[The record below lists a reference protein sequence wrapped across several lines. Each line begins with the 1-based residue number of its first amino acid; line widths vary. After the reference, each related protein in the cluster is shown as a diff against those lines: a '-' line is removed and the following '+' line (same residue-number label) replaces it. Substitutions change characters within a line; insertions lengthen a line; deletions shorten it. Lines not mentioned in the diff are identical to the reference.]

1 MSINRDNNINHTKQ
15 TNTNRRSRLGKKFGA
30 AVLAAA
36 MCLSAGGCYLLPD
49 EEEVL
54 DAPTVKASDVSYS
67 TVTAK
72 KKDLEKKIVA
82 TGTVT
87 AENQYTL
94 SYEKQS
100 GTVSKFYVKA
110 GDAVKAG
117 DVICDLDT
125 YDLDYQI
132 EEKELYLEKA
142 RLNVDIIY
150 EGGGTQAQIDSAY
163 VDVQLLERELEKLK
177 EQKEDASLK
186 SPIDGIVSSLS
197 DVRTGDSVNPGQTIA
212 TVIDTSA
219 LYIAIKPDDLTQYD
233 IGTEVQIRIN
243 EDYYDGVV
251 FMTPKKLADYQQE
264 QKEDHNNV
272 DDTGI
277 DYEADTIYVQFKD
290 TPPAEAVGQLA
301 DTILVLDSVKDA
313 IVISNNLIKK
323 VDGEKVVYVLKNGEK
338 TAVTVE
344 TGLSTGS
351 QTEITSGISEGDEII
366 IR

>member
-1 MSINRDNNINHTKQ
+1 MNIKVD
-15 TNTNRRSRLGKKFGA
+15 LKKLFA
-30 AVLAAA
+30 AVVSAI

-54 DAPTVKASDVSYS
+54 DAPTVKASDVTYS

-110 GDAVKAG
+110 GDKVKKG

-132 EEKELYLEKA
+132 EEKQLYLEKA
-142 RLNVDIIY
+142 KLNVDIIY
-150 EGGGTQAQIDSAY
+150 EGGGSQAEIDSAY
-163 VDVQLLERELEKLK
+163 VDVQLLEKELEKLQA
-177 EQKEDASLK
+177 QKEDSSLK
-186 SPIDGIVSSLS
+186 SPIDGVVSSLS
-197 DVRTGDSVNPGQTIA
+197 DVRAGDNVNPGQTIA

-219 LYIAIKPDDLTQYD
+219 LYIAIQPAALTQYD
-233 IGTEVQIRIN
+233 IDTEVQIRIG

-251 FMTPKKLADYQQE
+251 FMTPKKLADYQEE

-277 DYEADTIYVQFKD
+277 DYQADTIYVRFKD
-290 TPPAEAVGQLA
+290 TAPAETVGQLA

-323 VDGEKVVYVLKNGEK
+323 VDGTKVVYVLKNGEK
-338 TAVTVE
+338 TAVEVE

-351 QTEITSGISEGDEII
+351 QTEIKSGLKEGDEIV

>member
-1 MSINRDNNINHTKQ
+1 MNIKVD
-15 TNTNRRSRLGKKFGA
+15 LKKLIAA
-30 AVLAAA
+30 AVSAI

-54 DAPTVKASDVSYS
+54 DAPTVKASDVTYS

-110 GDAVKAG
+110 GDKVKKG

-132 EEKELYLEKA
+132 EEKQLYLEKA
-142 RLNVDIIY
+142 KLKVDIIY
-150 EGGGTQAQIDSAY
+150 EGGGSQAEIDSAY
-163 VDVQLLERELEKLK
+163 VDVQLLEKELEKLQA
-177 EQKEDASLK
+177 QKEDSSLK
-186 SPIDGIVSSLS
+186 SPIDGVVSSLS
-197 DVRTGDSVNPGQTIA
+197 DVRAGDNVNPGQTIA

-219 LYIAIKPDDLTQYD
+219 LYIAIQPDDLTQYD
-233 IGTEVQIRIN
+233 IDTEVHIRIG

-251 FMTPKKLADYQQE
+251 FMTPKKLADYQAE
-264 QKEDHNNV
+264 QNEDHNNV

-277 DYEADTIYVQFKD
+277 DYQADTIYVRFKD
-290 TPPAEAVGQLA
+290 TAPAEAVGQLA

-323 VDGEKVVYVLKNGEK
+323 VDGTKVVYVLKNGEK
-338 TAVTVE
+338 TAVEVE

-351 QTEITSGISEGDEII
+351 QTEIRSGLKEGDEIV

>member
-1 MSINRDNNINHTKQ
+1 MNIKVD
-15 TNTNRRSRLGKKFGA
+15 LKKLIAA
-30 AVLAAA
+30 AVSAI

-54 DAPTVKASDVSYS
+54 DAPTVKASDVTYS

-110 GDAVKAG
+110 GDKVKKG

-132 EEKELYLEKA
+132 EEKQLYLEKA
-142 RLNVDIIY
+142 KLKVDIIY
-150 EGGGTQAQIDSAY
+150 EGGGSQAEIDSAY
-163 VDVQLLERELEKLK
+163 VDVQLLEKELEKLQA
-177 EQKEDASLK
+177 QKEDSSLK
-186 SPIDGIVSSLS
+186 SPIDGVVSSLS
-197 DVRTGDSVNPGQTIA
+197 DVRAGDNVNPGQTIA

-219 LYIAIKPDDLTQYD
+219 LYIAIQPDDLTQYD
-233 IGTEVQIRIN
+233 IDTEVQIRIG

-251 FMTPKKLADYQQE
+251 FMTPKKLADYQAE

-277 DYEADTIYVQFKD
+277 DYQADTIYVRFKD
-290 TPPAEAVGQLA
+290 TAPAETVGQLA

-323 VDGEKVVYVLKNGEK
+323 VDGTKVVYVLKNGEK
-338 TAVTVE
+338 TAVEVE

-351 QTEITSGISEGDEII
+351 QTEIRSGLKEGDEIV

>member
-1 MSINRDNNINHTKQ
+1 MNIKVD
-15 TNTNRRSRLGKKFGA
+15 LKKLFAA
-30 AVLAAA
+30 AVSAI

-54 DAPTVKASDVSYS
+54 DAPTVKASDVTYS

-110 GDAVKAG
+110 GDKVKKG

-132 EEKELYLEKA
+132 EEKQLYLEKA
-142 RLNVDIIY
+142 KLKVDIIY
-150 EGGGTQAQIDSAY
+150 EGGGSQAEIDSAY
-163 VDVQLLERELEKLK
+163 VDVQLLEKELEKLQA
-177 EQKEDASLK
+177 QKEDSSLK
-186 SPIDGIVSSLS
+186 SPIDGVVSSLS
-197 DVRTGDSVNPGQTIA
+197 DVRAGDNVNPGQTIA

-219 LYIAIKPDDLTQYD
+219 LYIAIQPDDLTQYD
-233 IGTEVQIRIN
+233 IDTEVQIRIG

-251 FMTPKKLADYQQE
+251 FMTPKKLADYQAE

-277 DYEADTIYVQFKD
+277 DYQADTIYVRFKD
-290 TPPAEAVGQLA
+290 TAHAETVGQLA

-323 VDGEKVVYVLKNGEK
+323 VDGTKVVYVLKNGEK
-338 TAVTVE
+338 TAVEVE

-351 QTEITSGISEGDEII
+351 QTEIKSGLKEGDEIV

>member
-1 MSINRDNNINHTKQ
+1 MNIKVD
-15 TNTNRRSRLGKKFGA
+15 LKKLFA
-30 AVLAAA
+30 AVVSAI

-54 DAPTVKASDVSYS
+54 DAPTVKASDVTYS

-110 GDAVKAG
+110 GDKVKKG

-132 EEKELYLEKA
+132 EEKQLYLEKA
-142 RLNVDIIY
+142 KLNVDIIY
-150 EGGGTQAQIDSAY
+150 EGGGTQAEIDSAY
-163 VDVQLLERELEKLK
+163 VDVQLLEKELEKLQA
-177 EQKEDASLK
+177 QKEDSSLK
-186 SPIDGIVSSLS
+186 SPIVGVVSSLS
-197 DVRTGDSVNPGQTIA
+197 DVRAGDNGNPGQTIA

-219 LYIAIKPDDLTQYD
+219 LYIAIQPDDLTQYD
-233 IGTEVQIRIN
+233 IDTEVQIRIG

-251 FMTPKKLADYQQE
+251 FMTPKKLADYQAE

-277 DYEADTIYVQFKD
+277 DYQADTIYVRFKD
-290 TPPAEAVGQLA
+290 TAPAEAVGQLA

-323 VDGEKVVYVLKNGEK
+323 VDGTKVVYVLKNGEK
-338 TAVTVE
+338 TAVEVE

-351 QTEITSGISEGDEII
+351 QTEIKSGLKEGDEIV

>member
-1 MSINRDNNINHTKQ
+1 MNIKVD
-15 TNTNRRSRLGKKFGA
+15 LKKLFAA
-30 AVLAAA
+30 AVSAI

-54 DAPTVKASDVSYS
+54 DAPTVKASDVTYS

-110 GDAVKAG
+110 GDKVKKD

-132 EEKELYLEKA
+132 EEKQLYLEKA
-142 RLNVDIIY
+142 KLKVDIIY
-150 EGGGTQAQIDSAY
+150 EGGGTQAEIDSAY
-163 VDVQLLERELEKLK
+163 VDVQLLEKELEKLQA
-177 EQKEDASLK
+177 QKEDSSLK
-186 SPIDGIVSSLS
+186 SPIDGVVSSLS
-197 DVRTGDSVNPGQTIA
+197 DVRAGDNVNPGQTIA

-219 LYIAIKPDDLTQYD
+219 LYIAIQPDDLTQYD
-233 IGTEVQIRIN
+233 IDTEVQIRIG

-251 FMTPKKLADYQQE
+251 FMTPKKLADYQAE

-277 DYEADTIYVQFKD
+277 DYQADTIYVRFKD
-290 TPPAEAVGQLA
+290 TAPAEAVGQLA

-323 VDGEKVVYVLKNGEK
+323 VDGTKVVYVLKNGEK
-338 TAVTVE
+338 TAVEVE

-351 QTEITSGISEGDEII
+351 QTEIKSGLKEGDEIV

>member
-1 MSINRDNNINHTKQ
+1 MNIKVD
-15 TNTNRRSRLGKKFGA
+15 LKKLFAA
-30 AVLAAA
+30 AVSAI

-54 DAPTVKASDVSYS
+54 DAPTVKASDVTYS

-110 GDAVKAG
+110 GDKVKKG

-132 EEKELYLEKA
+132 EEKQLYLEKA
-142 RLNVDIIY
+142 KLKVDIIY
-150 EGGGTQAQIDSAY
+150 EGGGSHAEIDSAY
-163 VDVQLLERELEKLK
+163 VDVQLLEKELEKLQA
-177 EQKEDASLK
+177 QKEDSSLK
-186 SPIDGIVSSLS
+186 SPIDGVVSSLS
-197 DVRTGDSVNPGQTIA
+197 DVRAGDNVNPGQTIA

-219 LYIAIKPDDLTQYD
+219 LYIAIQPDDLTQYD
-233 IGTEVQIRIN
+233 IDTEVQIRIG

-251 FMTPKKLADYQQE
+251 FMTPKKLADYQAE

-277 DYEADTIYVQFKD
+277 DYQADTIYVRFKD
-290 TPPAEAVGQLA
+290 TAPAEAVGQLA

-323 VDGEKVVYVLKNGEK
+323 VDGTKVVYVLKNGEK
-338 TAVTVE
+338 TAVEVE

-351 QTEITSGISEGDEII
+351 QTEIKSGLKEGDEIV

>member
-1 MSINRDNNINHTKQ
+1 MNIKVD
-15 TNTNRRSRLGKKFGA
+15 LKKLFAA
-30 AVLAAA
+30 AVSAI

-54 DAPTVKASDVSYS
+54 DAPTVKASDVTYS

-110 GDAVKAG
+110 GDKVKKG

-132 EEKELYLEKA
+132 EEKQLYLEKA
-142 RLNVDIIY
+142 KLNVDLIY
-150 EGGGTQAQIDSAY
+150 EGGGSQAEIDSAY
-163 VDVQLLERELEKLK
+163 VDVQLLEKELEKLQA
-177 EQKEDASLK
+177 QKEDSSLK
-186 SPIDGIVSSLS
+186 SPIDGVVSSLS
-197 DVRTGDSVNPGQTIA
+197 DVRAGDNVNPGQTIA

-219 LYIAIKPDDLTQYD
+219 LYIAIQPDDLTQYD
-233 IGTEVQIRIN
+233 IDTEVQIRIG

-251 FMTPKKLADYQQE
+251 FMTPKKLADYQ
-264 QKEDHNNV
+264 
-272 DDTGI
+272 
-277 DYEADTIYVQFKD
+277 ADTIYVRFKD
-290 TPPAEAVGQLA
+290 TAPAETVGQLA

-323 VDGEKVVYVLKNGEK
+323 VDGTKVVYVLKNGEK
-338 TAVTVE
+338 TAVEVE

-351 QTEITSGISEGDEII
+351 QTEIKSGLKEGDEIV

>member
-1 MSINRDNNINHTKQ
+1 MNIKVD
-15 TNTNRRSRLGKKFGA
+15 LKKLIAA
-30 AVLAAA
+30 AVSAI

-54 DAPTVKASDVSYS
+54 DAPTVKASDVTYS

-94 SYEKQS
+94 SYEKQN

-110 GDAVKAG
+110 GDKVKKG

-132 EEKELYLEKA
+132 EEKQLYLEKA
-142 RLNVDIIY
+142 KLKVDIIY
-150 EGGGTQAQIDSAY
+150 EGGGSQAEIDSAY
-163 VDVQLLERELEKLK
+163 VDVQLLEKELEKLQA
-177 EQKEDASLK
+177 QKEDSSLK
-186 SPIDGIVSSLS
+186 SPIDGVVSSLS
-197 DVRTGDSVNPGQTIA
+197 DVRAGDNVNPGQTIA

-219 LYIAIKPDDLTQYD
+219 LYIAIQPDDLTQYD
-233 IGTEVQIRIN
+233 IDTEVRIRIG

-251 FMTPKKLADYQQE
+251 FMTPKKLADYQAE

-277 DYEADTIYVQFKD
+277 DYQADTIYVRFKD
-290 TPPAEAVGQLA
+290 TAPAEAVGQLA

-323 VDGEKVVYVLKNGEK
+323 VDGTKVVYVLKNGEK
-338 TAVTVE
+338 TAVEVE

-351 QTEITSGISEGDEII
+351 QTEIRSGLKEGDEIV

>member
-1 MSINRDNNINHTKQ
+1 MNIKVD
-15 TNTNRRSRLGKKFGA
+15 LKKLFAA
-30 AVLAAA
+30 AVSAI

-49 EEEVL
+49 EEKVL
-54 DAPTVKASDVSYS
+54 DAPTVKASDVTYS

-110 GDAVKAG
+110 GDKVKKG

-132 EEKELYLEKA
+132 EEKQLYLEKA
-142 RLNVDIIY
+142 KLNVDIIY
-150 EGGGTQAQIDSAY
+150 EGGGSQAEIDSAY
-163 VDVQLLERELEKLK
+163 VDVQLLEKELEKLQA
-177 EQKEDASLK
+177 QKEDSSLK
-186 SPIDGIVSSLS
+186 SPIDGVVSSLS
-197 DVRTGDSVNPGQTIA
+197 DVRAGDNVNPGQTIA

-219 LYIAIKPDDLTQYD
+219 LYIAIQPDDLTQYD
-233 IGTEVQIRIN
+233 IDTEVQIRIG

-251 FMTPKKLADYQQE
+251 FMTPKKLADYQEE
-264 QKEDHNNV
+264 QNEDHNNV

-277 DYEADTIYVQFKD
+277 DYQADTIYVRFKD
-290 TPPAEAVGQLA
+290 TAPAEAVGQLA

-323 VDGEKVVYVLKNGEK
+323 VDGTKVVYVLKNGEK
-338 TAVTVE
+338 TAVEVE

-351 QTEITSGISEGDEII
+351 QTEIKSGLKEGDEIV

>member
-1 MSINRDNNINHTKQ
+1 MNIKVE
-15 TNTNRRSRLGKKFGA
+15 LKKLIAA
-30 AVLAAA
+30 AVSAI

-54 DAPTVKASDVSYS
+54 DAPTVKASDVTYS

-110 GDAVKAG
+110 GDKVKKG

-132 EEKELYLEKA
+132 EEKQLYLEKA
-142 RLNVDIIY
+142 KLNVDIIY
-150 EGGGTQAQIDSAY
+150 EGGGSQAEIDSAY
-163 VDVQLLERELEKLK
+163 VDVQLLEKELEKLQA
-177 EQKEDASLK
+177 QKEDSSLK
-186 SPIDGIVSSLS
+186 SPIDGVVSSLS
-197 DVRTGDSVNPGQTIA
+197 DVRAGDNVNPGQTIA

-219 LYIAIKPDDLTQYD
+219 LYIAIQPDDLTQYD
-233 IGTEVQIRIN
+233 IDTEVHIRIG

-251 FMTPKKLADYQQE
+251 FMTPKKLADYQAE

-277 DYEADTIYVQFKD
+277 DYQADTIYVRFKD
-290 TPPAEAVGQLA
+290 TAPAEAVGQLA

-323 VDGEKVVYVLKNGEK
+323 VDGTKVVYVLKNGEK
-338 TAVTVE
+338 TAVEVE

-351 QTEITSGISEGDEII
+351 QTEIRSGLKEGDEIV

>member
-1 MSINRDNNINHTKQ
+1 MNIKVD
-15 TNTNRRSRLGKKFGA
+15 LKKLFAA
-30 AVLAAA
+30 AVSAI

-54 DAPTVKASDVSYS
+54 DAPTVKASDVTYS

-110 GDAVKAG
+110 GDKVKKG

-132 EEKELYLEKA
+132 EEKQLYLEKA
-142 RLNVDIIY
+142 KLKVDIIY
-150 EGGGTQAQIDSAY
+150 EGGGTQAEIDSAY
-163 VDVQLLERELEKLK
+163 VDVQLLEKELEKLQA
-177 EQKEDASLK
+177 QKEDSSLK
-186 SPIDGIVSSLS
+186 SPIDGVVSSLS
-197 DVRTGDSVNPGQTIA
+197 DVRAGDNVNPGQTIA

-219 LYIAIKPDDLTQYD
+219 LYIAIQPDDLTQYD
-233 IGTEVQIRIN
+233 IDMEVRIRIG

-251 FMTPKKLADYQQE
+251 FMTPKKLADYQAE

-277 DYEADTIYVQFKD
+277 DYQADTIYVRFKD
-290 TPPAEAVGQLA
+290 TAPAEAVGQLA

-323 VDGEKVVYVLKNGEK
+323 VDGTKVVYVLKNGEK
-338 TAVTVE
+338 TAVEVE

-351 QTEITSGISEGDEII
+351 QTEIRSGLKEGDEIV

>member
-1 MSINRDNNINHTKQ
+1 MNIKVE
-15 TNTNRRSRLGKKFGA
+15 LKKLIAA
-30 AVLAAA
+30 AVSAI

-54 DAPTVKASDVSYS
+54 DAPTVKASDVTYS

-110 GDAVKAG
+110 GDKVKKG

-132 EEKELYLEKA
+132 EEKQLYLEKA
-142 RLNVDIIY
+142 KLNVDIIY
-150 EGGGTQAQIDSAY
+150 EGGGSQAEIDSAY
-163 VDVQLLERELEKLK
+163 VDVQLLEKELEKLQA
-177 EQKEDASLK
+177 QKEDSSLK
-186 SPIDGIVSSLS
+186 SPIDGVVSSLS
-197 DVRTGDSVNPGQTIA
+197 DVRAGDNVNPGQTIA

-219 LYIAIKPDDLTQYD
+219 LYIAIQPDDLTQYD
-233 IGTEVQIRIN
+233 IDTEVQIRIG

-251 FMTPKKLADYQQE
+251 FMTPKKLADYQAE

-277 DYEADTIYVQFKD
+277 DYQADTIYVRFKD
-290 TPPAEAVGQLA
+290 TAPAEAVGQLA

-323 VDGEKVVYVLKNGEK
+323 VDGTKVVYVLKNGEK
-338 TAVTVE
+338 TAVEVE

-351 QTEITSGISEGDEII
+351 QTEIRSGLNEGDEIV

>member
-1 MSINRDNNINHTKQ
+1 MNIKVD
-15 TNTNRRSRLGKKFGA
+15 LKKLIAA
-30 AVLAAA
+30 AVSAI

-54 DAPTVKASDVSYS
+54 DAPTVKASDVTYS

-82 TGTVT
+82 MGTVT

-110 GDAVKAG
+110 GDKVKKG

-132 EEKELYLEKA
+132 EEKQLYLEKA
-142 RLNVDIIY
+142 KLKVDIIY
-150 EGGGTQAQIDSAY
+150 EGGGTQAEIDSAY
-163 VDVQLLERELEKLK
+163 VDVQLLEKELEKLQA
-177 EQKEDASLK
+177 QKEDSSLK
-186 SPIDGIVSSLS
+186 SPIDGVVSSLS
-197 DVRTGDSVNPGQTIA
+197 DVRAGDNVNPGQTIA

-219 LYIAIKPDDLTQYD
+219 LYIAIQPDDLTQYD
-233 IGTEVQIRIN
+233 IDTEVQIRIG

-251 FMTPKKLADYQQE
+251 FMTPKKLADYQAE
-264 QKEDHNNV
+264 QNEDHNNV

-277 DYEADTIYVQFKD
+277 DYQADTIYVRFKD
-290 TPPAEAVGQLA
+290 TAPAETVGQLA

-323 VDGEKVVYVLKNGEK
+323 VDGTKVVYVLKNGEK
-338 TAVTVE
+338 TAVEVE

-351 QTEITSGISEGDEII
+351 QTEIRSGLKEGDEIV

>member
-1 MSINRDNNINHTKQ
+1 MNIKVD
-15 TNTNRRSRLGKKFGA
+15 LKKLFAA
-30 AVLAAA
+30 AVSAI

-54 DAPTVKASDVSYS
+54 DAPTVKASDVTYS

-110 GDAVKAG
+110 GDKVKKG

-132 EEKELYLEKA
+132 EEKQLYLEKA
-142 RLNVDIIY
+142 KLNVDLIY
-150 EGGGTQAQIDSAY
+150 EGGGSQAEIDSAY
-163 VDVQLLERELEKLK
+163 VDVQLLEKELEKLQA
-177 EQKEDASLK
+177 QKEDSSLK
-186 SPIDGIVSSLS
+186 SPIDGVVSSLS
-197 DVRTGDSVNPGQTIA
+197 DVRAGDNVNPGQTIA

-219 LYIAIKPDDLTQYD
+219 LYIAIQPDDLTQYD
-233 IGTEVQIRIN
+233 IDTEVQIRIV

-251 FMTPKKLADYQQE
+251 FMTPKKLADYQEE

-277 DYEADTIYVQFKD
+277 DYQADTIYVRFKD
-290 TPPAEAVGQLA
+290 TAPAETVGQLA

-323 VDGEKVVYVLKNGEK
+323 VDGTKVVYVLKNGEK
-338 TAVTVE
+338 TAVEVE

-351 QTEITSGISEGDEII
+351 QTEIKSGLKEGDEIV

>member
-1 MSINRDNNINHTKQ
+1 MDIKVN
-15 TNTNRRSRLGKKFGA
+15 LKKLFA
-30 AVLAAA
+30 AVLSAAL
-36 MCLSAGGCYLLPD
+36 CLSAGGCYLLPD

-54 DAPTVKASDVSYS
+54 EAPTVKASGVTYS

-87 AENQYTL
+87 AEKQYTL

-110 GDAVKAG
+110 GDKVKKG

-132 EEKELYLEKA
+132 EEKQLYLDKA
-142 RLNVDIIY
+142 KLNVDIIY
-150 EGGGTQAQIDSAY
+150 EGGGSQAQIDSAY
-163 VDVQLLERELEKLK
+163 VDVQLLEKELEKLQA
-177 EQKEDASLK
+177 QKEDSSLK
-186 SPIDGIVSSLS
+186 SPIDGVVSSLS
-197 DVRTGDSVNPGQTIA
+197 DVRAGDNVNPGQTIA

-219 LYIAIKPDDLTQYD
+219 LYIAIQPDDLTQYD
-233 IGTEVQIRIN
+233 IDTEVRIRIG

-251 FMTPKKLADYQQE
+251 FMTPKKLADYQAE
-264 QKEDHNNV
+264 QNEDHNNV

-277 DYEADTIYVQFKD
+277 DYQADTIYVRFKD
-290 TPPAEAVGQLA
+290 TAPAEAVGQLA

-323 VDGEKVVYVLKNGEK
+323 VDGTKVVYVLKNGEK
-338 TAVTVE
+338 TAVEVE

-351 QTEITSGISEGDEII
+351 QTEIRSGLKEGDEIV

>member
-1 MSINRDNNINHTKQ
+1 MNIKVD
-15 TNTNRRSRLGKKFGA
+15 LKKL
-30 AVLAAA
+30 LAAA
-36 MCLSAGGCYLLPD
+36 VSAIMCLSAGGCYLLPD

-54 DAPTVKASDVSYS
+54 DAPTVKASDVTYS

-110 GDAVKAG
+110 GDKVKKG

-132 EEKELYLEKA
+132 EEKQLYLEKA
-142 RLNVDIIY
+142 KLKVDIIY
-150 EGGGTQAQIDSAY
+150 EGGGSQAEIDSAY
-163 VDVQLLERELEKLK
+163 VDVQLLEKELEKLQA
-177 EQKEDASLK
+177 QKEDSSLK
-186 SPIDGIVSSLS
+186 SPIDGVVSSLS
-197 DVRTGDSVNPGQTIA
+197 DVRAGDNVNPGQTIA

-219 LYIAIKPDDLTQYD
+219 LYIAIQPDDLTQYD
-233 IGTEVQIRIN
+233 IDTEVQIRIG

-251 FMTPKKLADYQQE
+251 FMTPKKLADYQAE

-277 DYEADTIYVQFKD
+277 DYQADTIYVRFKD
-290 TPPAEAVGQLA
+290 TAPAETVGQLA

-323 VDGEKVVYVLKNGEK
+323 VDGTKVVYVLKNGEK
-338 TAVTVE
+338 TAVEVE

-351 QTEITSGISEGDEII
+351 QTEIKSGLKEGDEIV

>member
-1 MSINRDNNINHTKQ
+1 MNIKVD
-15 TNTNRRSRLGKKFGA
+15 LKKLIAA
-30 AVLAAA
+30 AVSAI

-54 DAPTVKASDVSYS
+54 DAPTVKASDVTYS

-110 GDAVKAG
+110 GDKVKKG

-132 EEKELYLEKA
+132 EEKQLYLEKA
-142 RLNVDIIY
+142 KLKVDIIY
-150 EGGGTQAQIDSAY
+150 EGGGSQAEIDSAY
-163 VDVQLLERELEKLK
+163 VDVQLLEKELEKLQA
-177 EQKEDASLK
+177 QKEDSSLK
-186 SPIDGIVSSLS
+186 SPIDGVVSSLS
-197 DVRTGDSVNPGQTIA
+197 DVRAGDNVNPGQTIA

-219 LYIAIKPDDLTQYD
+219 LYIAIQPDDLTQYD
-233 IGTEVQIRIN
+233 IDTQVQIRIG

-251 FMTPKKLADYQQE
+251 FMTPKKLADYQAE
-264 QKEDHNNV
+264 QNEDHNNV

-277 DYEADTIYVQFKD
+277 DYQADTIYVRFKD
-290 TPPAEAVGQLA
+290 TAPAEAVGQLA

-323 VDGEKVVYVLKNGEK
+323 VDGTKVVYVLKNGEK
-338 TAVTVE
+338 TAVEVE

-351 QTEITSGISEGDEII
+351 QTEIKSGLKEGDEIV

>member
-1 MSINRDNNINHTKQ
+1 MNIKVD
-15 TNTNRRSRLGKKFGA
+15 LKKLIAA
-30 AVLAAA
+30 AVSAI

-54 DAPTVKASDVSYS
+54 DAPTVKASDVTYS

-110 GDAVKAG
+110 GDKVKKG

-132 EEKELYLEKA
+132 EEKQLYLEKA
-142 RLNVDIIY
+142 KLNVDIIY
-150 EGGGTQAQIDSAY
+150 EGGGSQAEIDSAY
-163 VDVQLLERELEKLK
+163 VDVQLLEKELEKLQA
-177 EQKEDASLK
+177 QKEDSSLK
-186 SPIDGIVSSLS
+186 SPIDGVVSSLS
-197 DVRTGDSVNPGQTIA
+197 DVRAGDNVNPGQTIA

-219 LYIAIKPDDLTQYD
+219 LYIAIQPDDLTQYD
-233 IGTEVQIRIN
+233 IDTEVRIRIG

-251 FMTPKKLADYQQE
+251 FMTPKKLADYQAE
-264 QKEDHNNV
+264 QNEDHNNV

-277 DYEADTIYVQFKD
+277 DYQADTIYVRFKD
-290 TPPAEAVGQLA
+290 TAPAEAVGQLA

-323 VDGEKVVYVLKNGEK
+323 VDGTKVVYVLKNGEK
-338 TAVTVE
+338 TAVEVE

-351 QTEITSGISEGDEII
+351 QTEIRSGLNEGDEIV

>member
-1 MSINRDNNINHTKQ
+1 MNIKVD
-15 TNTNRRSRLGKKFGA
+15 LKKLFAA
-30 AVLAAA
+30 AVSAI

-54 DAPTVKASDVSYS
+54 DAPTVKASDVTYS

-110 GDAVKAG
+110 GDEVKKG

-132 EEKELYLEKA
+132 EEKQLYLEKA
-142 RLNVDIIY
+142 KLKVDIIY
-150 EGGGTQAQIDSAY
+150 EGGGSQAEIDSAY
-163 VDVQLLERELEKLK
+163 VDVQLLEKELEKLQA
-177 EQKEDASLK
+177 QKEDSSLK
-186 SPIDGIVSSLS
+186 SPIDGVVSSLS
-197 DVRTGDSVNPGQTIA
+197 DVRAGDNVNPGQTIA

-219 LYIAIKPDDLTQYD
+219 LYIAIQPDDLTQYD
-233 IGTEVQIRIN
+233 IDTEVQIRIG

-251 FMTPKKLADYQQE
+251 FMTPKKLADYQAE

-277 DYEADTIYVQFKD
+277 DYQADTIYVRFKD
-290 TPPAEAVGQLA
+290 TAPAEAVGQLA

-323 VDGEKVVYVLKNGEK
+323 VDGTKVVYVLKNGEK
-338 TAVTVE
+338 TAVEVE

-351 QTEITSGISEGDEII
+351 QTEIKSGLKEGDEIV

>member
-1 MSINRDNNINHTKQ
+1 MNIKVD
-15 TNTNRRSRLGKKFGA
+15 LKKLI
-30 AVLAAA
+30 AVAVSAI

-54 DAPTVKASDVSYS
+54 DAPTVKASDVTYS

-110 GDAVKAG
+110 GDKVKKG

-132 EEKELYLEKA
+132 EEKQLYLEKA
-142 RLNVDIIY
+142 KLKVDIIY
-150 EGGGTQAQIDSAY
+150 EGGGSQAEIDSAY
-163 VDVQLLERELEKLK
+163 VDVQLLEKELEKLQA
-177 EQKEDASLK
+177 QKEDSSLK
-186 SPIDGIVSSLS
+186 SPIDGVVSSLS
-197 DVRTGDSVNPGQTIA
+197 DVRAGDNVNPGQTIA

-219 LYIAIKPDDLTQYD
+219 LYIAIQPDDLTQYD
-233 IGTEVQIRIN
+233 IDTEVRIRIG

-251 FMTPKKLADYQQE
+251 FMTPKKLADYQAE

-277 DYEADTIYVQFKD
+277 DYQADTIYVRFKD
-290 TPPAEAVGQLA
+290 TAPAEAVGQLA

-323 VDGEKVVYVLKNGEK
+323 VDGTKVVYVLKNGEK
-338 TAVTVE
+338 TAVEVE

-351 QTEITSGISEGDEII
+351 QTEIRSGLKEGDEIV

>member
-1 MSINRDNNINHTKQ
+1 MNIKVD
-15 TNTNRRSRLGKKFGA
+15 LKKLFAA
-30 AVLAAA
+30 AVSAI

-54 DAPTVKASDVSYS
+54 DAPTVKASDVTYS

-82 TGTVT
+82 TGTVK

-110 GDAVKAG
+110 GDKVKKG

-132 EEKELYLEKA
+132 EEKQLYLEKA
-142 RLNVDIIY
+142 KLKVDIIY
-150 EGGGTQAQIDSAY
+150 EGGGSQAEIDSAY
-163 VDVQLLERELEKLK
+163 VDVQLLEKELEKLQA
-177 EQKEDASLK
+177 QKEDSSLK
-186 SPIDGIVSSLS
+186 SPIDGVVSSLS
-197 DVRTGDSVNPGQTIA
+197 DVRAGDNVNPGQTIA

-219 LYIAIKPDDLTQYD
+219 LYIAIQPDDLTQYD
-233 IGTEVQIRIN
+233 IDTEVQIRIG

-251 FMTPKKLADYQQE
+251 FMTPKKLADYQAE

-277 DYEADTIYVQFKD
+277 DYQADTIYVRFKD
-290 TPPAEAVGQLA
+290 TAPAEAVGQLA

-323 VDGEKVVYVLKNGEK
+323 VDGTKVVYVLKNGEK
-338 TAVTVE
+338 TAVEVE

-351 QTEITSGISEGDEII
+351 QTEIKSGLKEGDEIV

>member
-1 MSINRDNNINHTKQ
+1 MNIKVD
-15 TNTNRRSRLGKKFGA
+15 LKKLIAA
-30 AVLAAA
+30 AVSAI

-54 DAPTVKASDVSYS
+54 DAPTVKASDVTYS

-110 GDAVKAG
+110 GDKVKKG

-132 EEKELYLEKA
+132 EEKQLYLEKA
-142 RLNVDIIY
+142 KLNVDIIY
-150 EGGGTQAQIDSAY
+150 EGGGSQAEIDSAY
-163 VDVQLLERELEKLK
+163 VDVQLLEKELEKLQA
-177 EQKEDASLK
+177 QKEDSSLK
-186 SPIDGIVSSLS
+186 SPIDGVVSSLS
-197 DVRTGDSVNPGQTIA
+197 DVRAGDNVNPGQTIA

-219 LYIAIKPDDLTQYD
+219 LYIAIQPDDLTQYD
-233 IGTEVQIRIN
+233 IDTEVRIRIG

-251 FMTPKKLADYQQE
+251 FMTPKKLADYQAE

-277 DYEADTIYVQFKD
+277 DYQADTIYVRFKD
-290 TPPAEAVGQLA
+290 TAPAEAVGQLA

-323 VDGEKVVYVLKNGEK
+323 VDGTKVVYVLKNGEK
-338 TAVTVE
+338 TAVEVE

-351 QTEITSGISEGDEII
+351 QTEIRSGLKEGDEIV

>member
-1 MSINRDNNINHTKQ
+1 MNIKVV
-15 TNTNRRSRLGKKFGA
+15 LKKLIAA
-30 AVLAAA
+30 AVSAI

-54 DAPTVKASDVSYS
+54 DAPTVKASDVTYS

-110 GDAVKAG
+110 GDKVKKG

-132 EEKELYLEKA
+132 EEKQLYLEKA
-142 RLNVDIIY
+142 KLKVDIIY
-150 EGGGTQAQIDSAY
+150 DGGGSQAEIDSAY
-163 VDVQLLERELEKLK
+163 VDVQLLEKELEKLQA
-177 EQKEDASLK
+177 QKEDSSLK
-186 SPIDGIVSSLS
+186 SPIDGVVSSLS
-197 DVRTGDSVNPGQTIA
+197 DVRAGDNVNPGQTIA

-219 LYIAIKPDDLTQYD
+219 LYIAIQPDDLTQYD
-233 IGTEVQIRIN
+233 IDTEIRIRIG

-251 FMTPKKLADYQQE
+251 FMTPKKLADYQAE
-264 QKEDHNNV
+264 QNEDHNNV

-277 DYEADTIYVQFKD
+277 DYQADTIYVRFKD
-290 TPPAEAVGQLA
+290 TAPAEAVGQLA

-323 VDGEKVVYVLKNGEK
+323 VDGTKVVYVLKNGEK
-338 TAVTVE
+338 TAVEVE

-351 QTEITSGISEGDEII
+351 QTEIRSGLKEGDEIV

>member
-1 MSINRDNNINHTKQ
+1 MNIKVD
-15 TNTNRRSRLGKKFGA
+15 LKKLIAA
-30 AVLAAA
+30 AVSAI

-54 DAPTVKASDVSYS
+54 GAPTVKASDVTYS

-110 GDAVKAG
+110 GDKVKKG

-132 EEKELYLEKA
+132 EEKQLYLEKA
-142 RLNVDIIY
+142 KLNVDIIY
-150 EGGGTQAQIDSAY
+150 EGGGSQAEIDSAY
-163 VDVQLLERELEKLK
+163 VDVQLLEKELEKLQA
-177 EQKEDASLK
+177 QKEDSSLK
-186 SPIDGIVSSLS
+186 SPIDGVVSSLS
-197 DVRTGDSVNPGQTIA
+197 DVRAGDNVNPGQTIA

-219 LYIAIKPDDLTQYD
+219 LYIAIQPDDLTQYD
-233 IGTEVQIRIN
+233 IDTEVQIRIG

-251 FMTPKKLADYQQE
+251 FMTPKKLADYQAE
-264 QKEDHNNV
+264 QNEDHNNV

-277 DYEADTIYVQFKD
+277 DYQADTIYVRFKD
-290 TPPAEAVGQLA
+290 TAPAETVGQLA

-323 VDGEKVVYVLKNGEK
+323 VDGTKVVYVLKNGEK
-338 TAVTVE
+338 TAVEVE

-351 QTEITSGISEGDEII
+351 QTEIKSGLKEGDEIV

>member
-1 MSINRDNNINHTKQ
+1 MNIKVD
-15 TNTNRRSRLGKKFGA
+15 LKKLIAA
-30 AVLAAA
+30 AVSAI

-54 DAPTVKASDVSYS
+54 DAPTVKASDVTYS

-110 GDAVKAG
+110 GDKVKKG

-132 EEKELYLEKA
+132 EEKQLYLEKA
-142 RLNVDIIY
+142 KLKVDIIY
-150 EGGGTQAQIDSAY
+150 EGGGSQAEIDSAY
-163 VDVQLLERELEKLK
+163 VDVQLLEKELEKLQA
-177 EQKEDASLK
+177 QKEDSSLK
-186 SPIDGIVSSLS
+186 SPIDGVVSSLS
-197 DVRTGDSVNPGQTIA
+197 DVRAGDNVNPGQTIA

-219 LYIAIKPDDLTQYD
+219 LYIAIQPDDLTQYD
-233 IGTEVQIRIN
+233 IDTEVRIRIG

-251 FMTPKKLADYQQE
+251 FMTPKKLADYQAE

-277 DYEADTIYVQFKD
+277 DYQADTIYVRFKD
-290 TPPAEAVGQLA
+290 TAPAEAVGQLA

-323 VDGEKVVYVLKNGEK
+323 VDGTKVVYVLKNGEK
-338 TAVTVE
+338 TAVEVE

-351 QTEITSGISEGDEII
+351 QTEIRSGLKEDDEIV

>member
-1 MSINRDNNINHTKQ
+1 MNIKVD
-15 TNTNRRSRLGKKFGA
+15 LKKLIAA
-30 AVLAAA
+30 AVSAI

-54 DAPTVKASDVSYS
+54 DAPTVKASDVTYS

-110 GDAVKAG
+110 GDKVKKG

-132 EEKELYLEKA
+132 EEKQLYLEKA
-142 RLNVDIIY
+142 KLKVDIIY
-150 EGGGTQAQIDSAY
+150 EGGGSQAEIDSAY
-163 VDVQLLERELEKLK
+163 VDVQLLEKELEKLQA
-177 EQKEDASLK
+177 QKEDSSLK
-186 SPIDGIVSSLS
+186 SPIDGVVSSLS
-197 DVRTGDSVNPGQTIA
+197 DVRAGDNVNPGQTIA

-219 LYIAIKPDDLTQYD
+219 LYIAIQPDDLTQYD
-233 IGTEVQIRIN
+233 IDTEVQIRIG

-251 FMTPKKLADYQQE
+251 FMTPKKLADYQAE

-277 DYEADTIYVQFKD
+277 DYQADTIYVRFKD
-290 TPPAEAVGQLA
+290 TAPAEAVGQLA

-323 VDGEKVVYVLKNGEK
+323 VDGTKVVYVLKNGEK
-338 TAVTVE
+338 TAVEVE

-351 QTEITSGISEGDEII
+351 QTEIRSGLNEGDEIV

>member
-1 MSINRDNNINHTKQ
+1 MNIKVD
-15 TNTNRRSRLGKKFGA
+15 LKKLIAA
-30 AVLAAA
+30 AVSAI

-54 DAPTVKASDVSYS
+54 DAPTVKASDVTYS

-110 GDAVKAG
+110 GDKVKKG

-132 EEKELYLEKA
+132 EEKQLYLEKA
-142 RLNVDIIY
+142 KLKVDIIY
-150 EGGGTQAQIDSAY
+150 EGGGSQAEIDSAY
-163 VDVQLLERELEKLK
+163 VDVQLLEKELEKLQA
-177 EQKEDASLK
+177 QKEDSSLK
-186 SPIDGIVSSLS
+186 SPIDGVVSSLS
-197 DVRTGDSVNPGQTIA
+197 DVRAGDNVNPGQTIA

-219 LYIAIKPDDLTQYD
+219 LYIAIQPDDLTQYD
-233 IGTEVQIRIN
+233 IDTEVRIRIG

-251 FMTPKKLADYQQE
+251 FMTPKKLADYQAE
-264 QKEDHNNV
+264 QNEDHNNV

-277 DYEADTIYVQFKD
+277 DYQADTIYVRFKD
-290 TPPAEAVGQLA
+290 TAPAEAVGQLA

-323 VDGEKVVYVLKNGEK
+323 VDGTKVVYVLKNGEK
-338 TAVTVE
+338 TAVEVE

-351 QTEITSGISEGDEII
+351 QTEIRSGLNEGDEIV

>member
-1 MSINRDNNINHTKQ
+1 MNIKVD
-15 TNTNRRSRLGKKFGA
+15 LKKLFAA
-30 AVLAAA
+30 AVSAI

-54 DAPTVKASDVSYS
+54 DAPTVKASGVTYS

-110 GDAVKAG
+110 GDKVKKG

-132 EEKELYLEKA
+132 EEKQLYLEKA
-142 RLNVDIIY
+142 KLKVDIIY
-150 EGGGTQAQIDSAY
+150 EGGGSQAEIDSAY
-163 VDVQLLERELEKLK
+163 VDVQLLEKELEKLQA
-177 EQKEDASLK
+177 QKEDSSLK
-186 SPIDGIVSSLS
+186 SPIDGVVSSLS
-197 DVRTGDSVNPGQTIA
+197 DVRAGDNVNPGQTIA

-219 LYIAIKPDDLTQYD
+219 LYIAIQPDDLTQYD
-233 IGTEVQIRIN
+233 IDMEVRIRIG

-251 FMTPKKLADYQQE
+251 FMTPKKLADYQAE

-277 DYEADTIYVQFKD
+277 DYQADTIYVRFKD
-290 TPPAEAVGQLA
+290 TAPAEAVGQLA

-323 VDGEKVVYVLKNGEK
+323 VDGTKVVYVLKNGEK
-338 TAVTVE
+338 TAVEVE

-351 QTEITSGISEGDEII
+351 QTEIRSGLKEGDEIV

>member
-1 MSINRDNNINHTKQ
+1 MNIKVD
-15 TNTNRRSRLGKKFGA
+15 LKKLIAA
-30 AVLAAA
+30 AVSAI

-54 DAPTVKASDVSYS
+54 DAPTVKASDVTYS

-110 GDAVKAG
+110 GDKVKKG

-132 EEKELYLEKA
+132 EEKQLYLEKA
-142 RLNVDIIY
+142 KLNVDIIY
-150 EGGGTQAQIDSAY
+150 EGGGTQAEIDSAY
-163 VDVQLLERELEKLK
+163 VDVQLLEKELEKLQA
-177 EQKEDASLK
+177 QKEDSSLK
-186 SPIDGIVSSLS
+186 SPIDGVVSSLS
-197 DVRTGDSVNPGQTIA
+197 DVRAGDNVNPGQTIA

-219 LYIAIKPDDLTQYD
+219 LYIAIQPDDLTQYD
-233 IGTEVQIRIN
+233 IDTQVQIRIG

-251 FMTPKKLADYQQE
+251 FMTPKKLADYQAE
-264 QKEDHNNV
+264 QNEDHNNV

-277 DYEADTIYVQFKD
+277 DYQADTIYVRFKD
-290 TPPAEAVGQLA
+290 TAPAEAVGQLA

-323 VDGEKVVYVLKNGEK
+323 VDGTKVVYVLKNGEK
-338 TAVTVE
+338 TAVEVE

-351 QTEITSGISEGDEII
+351 QTEIRSGLNEGDEIV

>member
-1 MSINRDNNINHTKQ
+1 MNIKVD
-15 TNTNRRSRLGKKFGA
+15 LKKLIAA
-30 AVLAAA
+30 AVSAI

-54 DAPTVKASDVSYS
+54 DAPTVKASDVTYS

-110 GDAVKAG
+110 GDKVKKG

-132 EEKELYLEKA
+132 EEKQLYLEKA
-142 RLNVDIIY
+142 KLNVDIIY
-150 EGGGTQAQIDSAY
+150 EGGGSQAEIDSAY
-163 VDVQLLERELEKLK
+163 VDVQLLEKELEKLQA
-177 EQKEDASLK
+177 QKEDSSLK
-186 SPIDGIVSSLS
+186 SPIDGVVSSLS
-197 DVRTGDSVNPGQTIA
+197 DVRAGDNVNPGQTIA

-219 LYIAIKPDDLTQYD
+219 LYIAIQPDDLTQYD
-233 IGTEVQIRIN
+233 IDTEVHIRIG

-251 FMTPKKLADYQQE
+251 FMTPKKLADYQAE

-277 DYEADTIYVQFKD
+277 DYQADTIYVRFKD
-290 TPPAEAVGQLA
+290 TAPAEAVGQLA

-323 VDGEKVVYVLKNGEK
+323 VDGTKVVYVLKNGEK
-338 TAVTVE
+338 TAVEVE

-351 QTEITSGISEGDEII
+351 QTEIRSGLNEGDEIV

>member
-1 MSINRDNNINHTKQ
+1 MNIKVD
-15 TNTNRRSRLGKKFGA
+15 LKKLIAA
-30 AVLAAA
+30 AVSAI

-54 DAPTVKASDVSYS
+54 DAPTVKASDVTYS

-94 SYEKQS
+94 SYEKQN

-110 GDAVKAG
+110 GDKVKKG

-132 EEKELYLEKA
+132 EEKQLYLEKA
-142 RLNVDIIY
+142 KLKVDIIY
-150 EGGGTQAQIDSAY
+150 EGGGSQAEIDSAY
-163 VDVQLLERELEKLK
+163 VDVQLLEKELEKLQA
-177 EQKEDASLK
+177 QKEDSSLK
-186 SPIDGIVSSLS
+186 SPIDGVVSSLS
-197 DVRTGDSVNPGQTIA
+197 DVRAGDNVNPGQTIA

-219 LYIAIKPDDLTQYD
+219 LYIAIQPDDLTQYD
-233 IGTEVQIRIN
+233 IDTEVRIRIG

-251 FMTPKKLADYQQE
+251 FMTPKKLADYQAE

-277 DYEADTIYVQFKD
+277 DYQADTIYVRFKD
-290 TPPAEAVGQLA
+290 TAPAEAVGQLA

-323 VDGEKVVYVLKNGEK
+323 VDGTKVVYVLKNGEK
-338 TAVTVE
+338 TAVEVE

-351 QTEITSGISEGDEII
+351 QTEIRSGLNEGDEIV

>member
-1 MSINRDNNINHTKQ
+1 MNIKSIVKRFLTAV
-15 TNTNRRSRLGKKFGA
+15 SA
-30 AVLAAA
+30 AVF
-36 MCLSAGGCYLLPD
+36 CLSAAGCYLLPD

-54 DAPTVKASDVSYS
+54 DAPTVKASDVNYS

-72 KKDLEKKIVA
+72 KKDLEKKLVS

-87 AENQYTL
+87 AENQYNL

-100 GTVSKFYVKA
+100 GTVTKFYVRA
-110 GDAVKAG
+110 GDEVKKG
-117 DVICDLDT
+117 DVICELDT

-142 RLNVDIIY
+142 RLNVDIIF
-150 EGGGTQAQIDSAY
+150 EGGGTQAQVDSAY
-163 VDVQLLERELEKLK
+163 VDVQLLEKELDKLK

-186 SPIDGIVSSLS
+186 APIDGVVSSLS
-197 DVRTGDSVNPGQTIA
+197 DVRVGDSVNPGQTIA

-219 LYIAIKPDDLTQYD
+219 LYIAIKPDELTQYKMD
-233 IGTEVQIRIN
+233 MDVQIRID
-243 EDYYDGVV
+243 ETYYDGVV
-251 FMTPKKLADYQQE
+251 FMTPDELVNYQQE
-264 QKEDHNNV
+264 KADDHNAV

-277 DYEADTIYVQFKD
+277 NYEAETVYVRFKD
-290 TPPAEAVGQLA
+290 DPPTEAVGQLA
-301 DTILVLDSVKDA
+301 DTVLVLDSVKDA

-323 VDGEKVVYVLKNGEK
+323 VDGEQVVYVLKNGEK
-338 TAVTVE
+338 TAVAVE

-351 QTEITSGISEGDEII
+351 QTEIKSGLSEGDEII

>member
-1 MSINRDNNINHTKQ
+1 MNIKVD
-15 TNTNRRSRLGKKFGA
+15 LKKLIAA
-30 AVLAAA
+30 AVSAI

-54 DAPTVKASDVSYS
+54 DAPTVKASDVTYS

-110 GDAVKAG
+110 GDKVKKG

-132 EEKELYLEKA
+132 EEKQLYLEKA
-142 RLNVDIIY
+142 KLNVDIIY
-150 EGGGTQAQIDSAY
+150 EGGGSQAEIDSAY
-163 VDVQLLERELEKLK
+163 VDVQLLEKELEKLQA
-177 EQKEDASLK
+177 QKEDSSLK
-186 SPIDGIVSSLS
+186 SPIDGVVSSLS
-197 DVRTGDSVNPGQTIA
+197 DVRAGDNVNPGQTIA

-219 LYIAIKPDDLTQYD
+219 LYIAIQPDDLTQYD
-233 IGTEVQIRIN
+233 IDTEVQIRIG

-251 FMTPKKLADYQQE
+251 FMTPKKLADYQAE
-264 QKEDHNNV
+264 QNEDHNNV

-277 DYEADTIYVQFKD
+277 DYQADTIYVRFKD
-290 TPPAEAVGQLA
+290 TAPAEAVGQLA

-323 VDGEKVVYVLKNGEK
+323 VDGTKVVYVLKNGEK
-338 TAVTVE
+338 TAVEVE

-351 QTEITSGISEGDEII
+351 QTEIRSGLKEGDEIV

>member
-1 MSINRDNNINHTKQ
+1 MNIKVD
-15 TNTNRRSRLGKKFGA
+15 LKKLIAA
-30 AVLAAA
+30 AVSAI

-54 DAPTVKASDVSYS
+54 DAPTVKASDVTYS

-110 GDAVKAG
+110 GDKVEKG

-132 EEKELYLEKA
+132 EEKQLYLEKA
-142 RLNVDIIY
+142 KLNVDIIY
-150 EGGGTQAQIDSAY
+150 EGGGSQAEIDSAY
-163 VDVQLLERELEKLK
+163 VDVQLLEKELEKLQA
-177 EQKEDASLK
+177 QKEDSSLK
-186 SPIDGIVSSLS
+186 SPIDGVVSSLS
-197 DVRTGDSVNPGQTIA
+197 DVRAGDNVNPGQTIA

-219 LYIAIKPDDLTQYD
+219 LYIAIQPDDLTQYD
-233 IGTEVQIRIN
+233 IDTEVRIRIG

-251 FMTPKKLADYQQE
+251 FMTPKKLADYQAE
-264 QKEDHNNV
+264 QNEDHNNV

-277 DYEADTIYVQFKD
+277 DYQADTIYVRFKD
-290 TPPAEAVGQLA
+290 TAPAEAVGQLA

-323 VDGEKVVYVLKNGEK
+323 VDGTKVVYVLKNGEK
-338 TAVTVE
+338 TAVEVE

-351 QTEITSGISEGDEII
+351 QTEIRSGLNEGDEIV

>member
-1 MSINRDNNINHTKQ
+1 MNIKVD
-15 TNTNRRSRLGKKFGA
+15 LKKLIAA
-30 AVLAAA
+30 AVSAI

-54 DAPTVKASDVSYS
+54 DAPTVKASDVTYS

-110 GDAVKAG
+110 GDKVKKG

-132 EEKELYLEKA
+132 EEKQLYLEKA
-142 RLNVDIIY
+142 KLKVDIIY
-150 EGGGTQAQIDSAY
+150 EGGGTQAEIDSAY
-163 VDVQLLERELEKLK
+163 VDVQLLEKELEKLQA
-177 EQKEDASLK
+177 QKEDSSLK
-186 SPIDGIVSSLS
+186 SPIDGVVSSLS
-197 DVRTGDSVNPGQTIA
+197 DVRAGDNVNPGQTIA

-219 LYIAIKPDDLTQYD
+219 LYIAIQPDDLTQYD
-233 IGTEVQIRIN
+233 IDTEVQIRIG

-251 FMTPKKLADYQQE
+251 FMTPKKLADYQTE
-264 QKEDHNNV
+264 QNEDHNNV

-277 DYEADTIYVQFKD
+277 DYQADTIYVRFKD
-290 TPPAEAVGQLA
+290 TAPAEAVGQLA

-323 VDGEKVVYVLKNGEK
+323 VDGTKVVYVLKNGEK
-338 TAVTVE
+338 TAVEVE

-351 QTEITSGISEGDEII
+351 QTEIRSGLKEGDEIV